1 MFETSP
7 LPPGNYV
14 LRFEQVPQRVQAV
27 PGNRTDNLVSEWR
40 QYVVVPE
47 EDKPLTV
54 DLQLPRD
61 QGELRAIWLQ
71 NTLDSRGL
79 PNLRW
84 SFNRNLI
91 SSLVQN
97 LDLDADERELL
108 RLYRDPEIPVMWKFR
123 ITRKLGE
130 TLDSPEVLDAL
141 LEKLKPS
148 NHLRDRLM
156 ALSALG
162 NATQKTT
169 EIVTAVSSYRQ
180 DPEIRIR
187 GVTLTALGRLVER
200 DESLRPTIIPWLITA
215 TSDMCD
221 ETRAEAVAA
230 LGRIKADEAIPAL
243 ETPIEDPVGKVR
255 VMAAWALWRIT
266 GERERPIKL
275 MTIRLRARDHSGKV
289 EAARLLGDFGELPEI
304 TIKQLLAHTH
314 STDTAPYYGEKLLRM
329 QLKRASL
336 ATLKKVV
343 PQTLETDGGVS
354 RNAESQKFD

>member
-1 MFETSP
+1 
-7 LPPGNYV
+7 
-14 LRFEQVPQRVQAV
+14 
-27 PGNRTDNLVSEWR
+27 
-40 QYVVVPE
+40 
-47 EDKPLTV
+47 
-54 DLQLPRD
+54 
-61 QGELRAIWLQ
+61 
-71 NTLDSRGL
+71 
-79 PNLRW
+79 
-84 SFNRNLI
+84 
-91 SSLVQN
+91 
-97 LDLDADERELL
+97 
-108 RLYRDPEIPVMWKFR
+108 
-123 ITRKLGE
+123 
-130 TLDSPEVLDAL
+130 
-141 LEKLKPS
+141 
-148 NHLRDRLM
+148 
-156 ALSALG
+156 
-162 NATQKTT
+162 
-169 EIVTAVSSYRQ
+169 
-180 DPEIRIR
+180 
-187 GVTLTALGRLVER
+187 
-200 DESLRPTIIPWLITA
+200 
-215 TSDMCD
+215 MCD

-336 ATLKKVV
+336 ATLKKVA